1 MKISVG
7 LAVLLL
13 FPLGALRA
21 STLPPRLPSPA
32 TQVADGAP
40 ATPASSGDV
49 NQIAEAYYDFTL
61 GHYYQ
66 QRYEASRDSGDA
78 ELAIDSFK
86 KAYAL
91 DPSSATIRQQLAE
104 VYFQSQRIRDAVL
117 EAQGILAKDPNNLPA
132 RRLLAH
138 IYVRTLGE
146 LNENSAQRDTVAR
159 AVDQYREILR
169 LDPTDIDAAL
179 WLARLYR
186 LQNDQ
191 EKAEAVLRGLLARD
205 PENENAVE
213 QLSQLLLD
221 QGKTQEAIS
230 SLKDVLGRAPTP
242 RLWDQLGDADMQ
254 VRDFPGAEQAYR
266 QATDD
271 DPNGIDHRRGLAQAL
286 LNEEK
291 YPQALEQYQRLA
303 AIEQDNPENYLREAE
318 IYRQMGQLDK
328 AEENILLAKQRA
340 PGNLEVIYYESSIYE
355 DQGRFDDAIRVLSDA
370 VTSVKAQSEF
380 TPSRRRTLAILYQQL
395 GHLYTEVDKY
405 GAAVNTFEEMQR
417 LGPEEDRRARAL
429 IIDAYRQARDLP
441 KALEASQ
448 KALEAHPKDRELL
461 ITQALLYGENVQTDL
476 AATQLRGL
484 LNGTGA
490 DFEIQLDL
498 AQVYQHGQRW
508 PEAEQAIQTA
518 EKIAQQPSEVETVH
532 FVLGAIY
539 ERQKKYDQAEA
550 QFREVLKQN
559 PRYAPALNYLG
570 YMLADRGIRL
580 DEALSLINRALAED
594 PSNPAYQDSLGW
606 VYFKQDKFP
615 EAEEMLRKAIS
626 RDAHDPTIL
635 SHLGDVYAK
644 TGQDSLAE
652 AQWQKSIEEWSRV
665 LPGNLEPDK
674 VAEIQKKMA
683 ALKKRLA
690 QEKSNHNA
698 RPE

>member
-1 MKISVG
+1 MKIFVG
-7 LAVLLL
+7 LAALLL
-13 FPLGALRA
+13 APLGALRA
-21 STLPPRLPSPA
+21 GVLPPS
-32 TQVADGAP
+32 VANQQSDAAP
-40 ATPASSGDV
+40 AKPASADDV
-49 NQIAEAYYDFTL
+49 NQTAEAYYDFTL

-66 QRYEASRDSGDA
+66 QRYEVSRDSQDA
-78 ELAIDSFK
+78 ERAIDSYK

-91 DPSSATIRQQLAE
+91 DPSSATIRQQLAQ

-117 EAQGILAKDPNNLPA
+117 EAQAILAKDPDNLPA
-132 RRLLAH
+132 RKLLAH

-146 LNENSAQRDTVAR
+146 LNEASAQRDTVAR
-159 AVDQYREILR
+159 AAEQYREILR
-169 LDPTDIDAAL
+169 LDPTDADAAL

-191 EKAEAVLRGLLARD
+191 EKAEAVLRTLLARD

-213 QLSQLLLD
+213 QLTQLLLD
-221 QGKTQEAIS
+221 EGKSKEAIS
-230 SLKDVLGRAPTP
+230 SLKDILARAPTAQ
-242 RLWDQLGDADMQ
+242 LWDELGDAYMQ
-254 VRDFPGAEQAYR
+254 VRDFPNAEDAYR
-266 QATDD
+266 KAADA
-271 DPNGIDHRRGLAQAL
+271 DPNDVNHRRGLAQAL

-291 YPQALEQYQRLA
+291 YPEALEQYQRLA
-303 AIEQDNPENYLREAE
+303 AIDQDNPENYLREAE

-328 AEENILLAKQRA
+328 AEQNILLAKQHA

-395 GHLYTEVDKY
+395 GHLYGEVDKY
-405 GAAVNTFEEMQR
+405 AAAVNTFEEMQR
-417 LGPEEDRRARAL
+417 LGPEEDRRARGL
-429 IIDAYRQARDLP
+429 IIETYRQARDLP

-448 KALEAHPKDRELL
+448 KALAAYPKDRGLL

-484 LNGTGA
+484 LDGTHA

-498 AQVYQHGQRW
+498 AQVYQHGRRW
-508 PEAEQAIQTA
+508 PEAEQAVQAA
-518 EKIAQQPSEVETVH
+518 EKLAQQPSEVQTEH
-532 FVLGAIY
+532 FLMGAIY
-539 ERQKKYDQAEA
+539 ERQKKYDQAEE
-550 QFREVLKQN
+550 QFQEVLKQN
-559 PRYAPALNYLG
+559 PQFAPALNYLG
-570 YMLADRGIRL
+570 YMLADRGVRL

-594 PSNPAYQDSLGW
+594 PNNPAYQDSLGW

-652 AQWQKSIEEWSRV
+652 AQWKKSLEEWGRV

-674 VAEIQKKMA
+674 VSEIQEKMA

-690 QEKSNHNA
+690 QQKSTGKTKS
-698 RPE
+698 E

>member
-1 MKISVG
+1 MKIFVG
-7 LAVLLL
+7 LAALLL
-13 FPLGALRA
+13 APLGALRA
-21 STLPPRLPSPA
+21 GVLPPSAANQQSDAVPA
-32 TQVADGAP
+32 K
-40 ATPASSGDV
+40 PASADDV
-49 NQIAEAYYDFTL
+49 SQTAEAYYDFTL

-66 QRYEASRDSGDA
+66 QRYEVSRDSQDA
-78 ELAIDSFK
+78 ERAIDSYK

-91 DPSSATIRQQLAE
+91 DPSSATIRQQLAQ

-117 EAQGILAKDPNNLPA
+117 EAQAILAKDPDNLPA
-132 RRLLAH
+132 RKLLAH

-146 LNENSAQRDTVAR
+146 LNESSAQRDTVAR
-159 AVDQYREILR
+159 AAEQYREILR
-169 LDPTDIDAAL
+169 LDPTDADAAL

-191 EKAEAVLRGLLARD
+191 EKAEAVLRTLLARD

-213 QLSQLLLD
+213 QLTQLLLD
-221 QGKTQEAIS
+221 EGKSKEAIS
-230 SLKDVLGRAPTP
+230 SLKDILARAPTP
-242 RLWDQLGDADMQ
+242 QLWDELGDAYMQ
-254 VRDFPGAEQAYR
+254 VRDFPNAEDAYR
-266 QATDD
+266 KAADG
-271 DPNGIDHRRGLAQAL
+271 DPNDVNHRRGLAQAL

-291 YPQALEQYQRLA
+291 YPEALEQYQRLA
-303 AIEQDNPENYLREAE
+303 AIDQDNPENYLREAE

-328 AEENILLAKQRA
+328 AEQNILLAKQHA

-395 GHLYTEVDKY
+395 GHLYGEVDKY
-405 GAAVNTFEEMQR
+405 AAAVNTFEEMQR
-417 LGPEEDRRARAL
+417 LGPEEDRRARGL
-429 IIDAYRQARDLP
+429 IIETYRQARDLP

-448 KALEAHPKDRELL
+448 KALAAYPKDRGLL

-484 LNGTGA
+484 LDGTHA

-498 AQVYQHGQRW
+498 AQVYQHGRRW
-508 PEAEQAIQTA
+508 PEAEQAVHAA
-518 EKIAQQPSEVETVH
+518 EKLAQQPSELQTEH
-532 FVLGAIY
+532 FLMGAIY
-539 ERQKKYDQAEA
+539 ERQKKYDQAEE
-550 QFREVLKQN
+550 QFQEVLKQN
-559 PRYAPALNYLG
+559 PQFAPALNYLG
-570 YMLADRGIRL
+570 YMLADRGVRL

-594 PSNPAYQDSLGW
+594 PNNPAYQDSLGW

-652 AQWQKSIEEWSRV
+652 AQWKKSLEEWGRV

-674 VAEIQKKMA
+674 VSEIQEKMA

-690 QEKSNHNA
+690 QQKSTGKTKS
-698 RPE
+698 E